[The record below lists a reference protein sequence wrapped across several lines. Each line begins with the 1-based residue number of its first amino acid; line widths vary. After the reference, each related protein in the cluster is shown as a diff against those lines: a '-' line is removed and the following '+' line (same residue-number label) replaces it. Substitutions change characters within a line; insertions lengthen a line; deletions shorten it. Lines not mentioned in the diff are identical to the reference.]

1 MKFKVLADHFRLIES
16 TSSRNDMTELLSKLF
31 AETSADEIGAV
42 MYMLQGKVT
51 PPYEKADF
59 GLGEKMIIRA
69 VVRALQIDEE
79 TFQESLKKTGDI
91 GSSAEM
97 FMEKKGMKG
106 TQDMS
111 VMDVFEKLVSIT
123 KMSGDGSQDRKLEI
137 LSELVKALDP
147 LSCRYLV
154 RIPAQTLRLG
164 FSDMTILD
172 AMSWLLAGNKSLRK
186 DIEKAYHVRPDL
198 GYIAEMLKK
207 HGISK
212 MASIV
217 PHIGTPI
224 LMMKAQRLPTP
235 EDIFNKLQTGRI
247 EPKYD
252 GFRLQIHY
260 EKKGK
265 EAVVKLFSRG
275 LDDVTYMY
283 PDIVEGVIKECHADS
298 AILEGEAL
306 GFDSYSRT
314 FLPFQETVQRKR
326 KHDIAEKAQEIPLKM
341 FIFELLYVNGESL
354 LKTPLT
360 DRSKKM
366 LKVIKPS
373 GDIFNDTLLLSPQ
386 VEMITADDVNRV
398 FEDSISKGLE
408 GIMVKKL
415 DGTYE
420 PGARGWNWIKFK
432 RSYSAKIDDTL
443 DCVVMGYDR
452 GKGKRSDFGIGAFL
466 VGVYDAQEDSYKT
479 VAKIG
484 TGLSD
489 EDWRMLHTLC
499 THIATDHKPAL
510 YDVDKLMSVDVWVK
524 PAIVVEIKA
533 DEITRST
540 MHTAGRSMKASV
552 SGKASVVDIQG
563 YALRFPRLKRFVDD
577 KKPEDATT
585 VEEVAEM
592 SSIQLKSV

>member
-1 MKFKVLADHFRLIES
+1 
-16 TSSRNDMTELLSKLF
+16 
-31 AETSADEIGAV
+31 
-42 MYMLQGKVT
+42 
-51 PPYEKADF
+51 
-59 GLGEKMIIRA
+59 
-69 VVRALQIDEE
+69 
-79 TFQESLKKTGDI
+79 
-91 GSSAEM
+91 
-97 FMEKKGMKG
+97 
-106 TQDMS
+106 
-111 VMDVFEKLVSIT
+111 
-123 KMSGDGSQDRKLEI
+123 
-137 LSELVKALDP
+137 
-147 LSCRYLV
+147 
-154 RIPAQTLRLG
+154 
-164 FSDMTILD
+164 MTILD
-172 AMSWLLAGNKSLRK
+172 SMSWLLAGDKSLRK

-198 GYIAEMLKK
+198 GYIGEILKK
-207 HGISK
+207 HGVSK
-212 MASIV
+212 LASIQ

-224 LMMKAQRLPTP
+224 LMMRAQRLPTP

-252 GFRLQIHY
+252 GFRLQVHF
-260 EKKGK
+260 EKRGK
-265 EAVVKLFSRG
+265 EAIVKLYSRG
-275 LDDVTYMY
+275 LDDVTFMY
-283 PDIVEGVIKECHADS
+283 PDIVEGVLNECHAES

-306 GFDSYSRT
+306 GFDSYSGT

-341 FIFELLYVNGESL
+341 FIFELLYLNGESL

-360 DRSKKM
+360 ERSEMM

-373 GDIFNDTLLLSPQ
+373 GDVFKDTLLLSPQ
-386 VEMITADDVNRV
+386 IEMTTAEDVTRV

-466 VGVYDAQEDSYKT
+466 VGVYDAQEDSFKT

-489 EDWRMLHTLC
+489 DDWRMLHALC
-499 THIATDHKPAL
+499 TKTATDHKPAL
-510 YDVDKLMSVDVWVK
+510 YDVDKLMSVDVWVN
-524 PAIVVEIKA
+524 PTIVVEIKA

-540 MHTAGRSMKASV
+540 MHTAGRSMKSSV
-552 SGKASVVDIQG
+552 SGKASIVDVQG
-563 YALRFPRLKRFVDD
+563 YALRFPRLKRFRDD
-577 KKPEDATT
+577 KKPEDATS
-585 VEEVAEM
+585 VQEVVAFFE
-592 SSIQLKSV
+592 SQRTS